1 MQTNLE
7 VLAAVDTATIERAV
21 GMILEAI
28 GENPDRPDLR
38 DTPRRVA
45 RFWREFV
52 DYAPGTTTTTFESR
66 AVSNQ
71 LVVVSGMRIWSMCAH
86 HLLPFYTDVACGYIA
101 DGQVLGL
108 SKFARIAHQFGHA
121 LQSQEQLA
129 TQIADEIQT
138 ITGAADVAVL
148 CSNGMHTCM
157 TMRGIR
163 TPGQMSNAVMRGVFR
178 EDARSRAEF
187 YNLARRQQ

>member
-1 MQTNLE
+1 MQTTVE
-7 VLAAVDTATIERAV
+7 VQNAVDVAAIETAV
-21 GMILEAI
+21 GMILAAI
-28 GENPDRPDLR
+28 GEDLTRPDLR
-38 DTPRRVA
+38 DTPQRVA

-52 DYAPGTTTTTFESR
+52 NYYPGTTSTTFESQQ
-66 AVSNQ
+66 VSNQ

-108 SKFARIAHQFGHA
+108 SKFARIAHQFGHQ
-121 LQSQEQLA
+121 LQSQERLA
-129 TQIADEIQT
+129 TQIADEIQN

-148 CSNGMHTCM
+148 CTNGMHTCM

-163 TPGQMSNAVMRGVFR
+163 TPGQMSNAVVRGVFR
-178 EDARSRAEF
+178 DDARARAEF
-187 YNLARRQQ
+187 YNLARKQ